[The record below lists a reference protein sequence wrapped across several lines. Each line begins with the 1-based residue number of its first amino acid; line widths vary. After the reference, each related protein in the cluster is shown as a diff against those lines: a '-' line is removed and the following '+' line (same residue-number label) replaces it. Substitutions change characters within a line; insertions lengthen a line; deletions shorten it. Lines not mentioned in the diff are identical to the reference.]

1 MASGFRGATYRFAMS
16 VSGLWLCLPKGGLF
30 ATSRRYASSKASPVK
45 PALAPDSRKCKYYV
59 EGIHV
64 RRQTKLALTA
74 VVMVLA
80 LSAEG
85 TATAQSAPPTAN
97 SASGPAPAQ
106 SAPASASDGPQLVA
120 ARASLVRKTKNRDI
134 GSPVDLNT
142 LANRQAASGNSVANT
157 LALPSTTSAPI
168 QSSAAASLQMLHG
181 VATGSTSTT
190 AGQATRVVPVG
201 ALQDDGPSTSVQAA
215 RPETVIRGQINPAA
229 RTCYENDPDSKTR
242 APGRLIVLIKVNPTG
257 DVEAVTVASNVGVS
271 PPVASCITT
280 AARAAKFAAPG
291 ANGATVRAAFTF
303 PPPES
308 PAPPS
313 GAGTKS
319 AEVLPPR

>member
-1 MASGFRGATYRFAMS
+1 M
-16 VSGLWLCLPKGGLF
+16 
-30 ATSRRYASSKASPVK
+30 K
-45 PALAPDSRKCKYYV
+45 PALAPDSPKCKYYV

-64 RRQTKLALTA
+64 RRQAKLALTA
-74 VVMVLA
+74 VVMMLA

-85 TATAQSAPPTAN
+85 AATAQSAPAPAS
-97 SASGPAPAQ
+97 SASGAAPAPIVQ
-106 SAPASASDGPQLVA
+106 ASASDGPQLQA
-120 ARASLVRKTKNRDI
+120 ARASLVGKTKKSDI
-134 GSPVDLNT
+134 GAPVNLT
-142 LANRQAASGNSVANT
+142 SLADRQAASGNSAANT
-157 LALPSTTSAPI
+157 LALPSTTSGPI
-168 QSSAAASLQMLHG
+168 QSNTAASLQMLHG
-181 VATGSTSTT
+181 VDTGTTSTT

-201 ALQDDGPSTSVQAA
+201 GIKDDGPSTIVQAA

-242 APGRLIVLIKVNPTG
+242 TPGRLIVLIKVNPSG

-271 PPVASCITT
+271 PSVASCITT
-280 AARAAKFAAPG
+280 AARAAKFSAPG

-303 PPPES
+303 AAPES

-319 AEVLPPR
+319 AQGLPAR

>member
-1 MASGFRGATYRFAMS
+1 
-16 VSGLWLCLPKGGLF
+16 
-30 ATSRRYASSKASPVK
+30 
-45 PALAPDSRKCKYYV
+45 
-59 EGIHV
+59 
-64 RRQTKLALTA
+64 LTA
-74 VVMVLA
+74 VVMMLA

-85 TATAQSAPPTAN
+85 AATAQSAPPAAS
-97 SASGPAPAQ
+97 SASGPAPAPIVQ
-106 SAPASASDGPQLVA
+106 ASVSDGPQLQA
-120 ARASLVRKTKNRDI
+120 ARASLVGKTKKSDI
-134 GSPVDLNT
+134 GGPVNLTT
-142 LANRQAASGNSVANT
+142 LANRQAASGNSVANP

-190 AGQATRVVPVG
+190 AGQATRVVPAG
-201 ALQDDGPSTSVQAA
+201 GIQDDGPSTSIQAA

-242 APGRLIVLIKVNPTG
+242 APGRLIVLIKVNSTG

-291 ANGATVRAAFTF
+291 AKGATVRAAFTF
-303 PPPES
+303 PAPES

-313 GAGTKS
+313 GGGTQS
-319 AEVLPPR
+319 AQVLPPR